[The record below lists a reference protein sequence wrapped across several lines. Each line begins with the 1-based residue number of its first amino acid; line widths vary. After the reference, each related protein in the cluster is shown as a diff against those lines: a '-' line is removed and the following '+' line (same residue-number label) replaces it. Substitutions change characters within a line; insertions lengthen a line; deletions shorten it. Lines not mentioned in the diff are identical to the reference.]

1 MRSNAYDVVVVG
13 GGHNGLVAA
22 AYLARAGLTVLVLER
37 RDVPGGAAV
46 TEEIFPGYQAS
57 TCAFTTH
64 LLQDRIV
71 RDLDLVQHGYRVL
84 TLDPEYV
91 VPFPDGR
98 WLRLWR
104 DAGRSQQ
111 ELARFCAHD
120 AAAYPAWVAFWTRVA
135 VLFDRYFLREPPTLA
150 ELAAALRSTEDGRL
164 LERLRDETVR
174 ELLNAFF
181 ESEQVQAALLGNVDL
196 RSLDAPG
203 ELLGL
208 ASVKPNML
216 VNPAHQGQVVGG
228 MGTLTAAMARAARHA
243 GARIRVGAEVRRI
256 LVDRGRAVG
265 VEVVDGQV
273 VRSRVV
279 LSNADPKRT
288 FGELLAGQAV
298 DPAVIQRVAQ
308 TETRSASVKCH
319 AAVDQVPDFRGA
331 PADVRELAM
340 LRLAPSTTYIAA
352 SLADAAAGRPTRFP
366 VITVQIPT
374 VLDPSVAPPGRHLV
388 SLWVEVPAADPA

>member
-1 MRSNAYDVVVVG
+1 M
-13 GGHNGLVAA
+13 
-22 AYLARAGLTVLVLER
+22 
-37 RDVPGGAAV
+37 
-46 TEEIFPGYQAS
+46 
-57 TCAFTTH
+57 
-64 LLQDRIV
+64 
-71 RDLDLVQHGYRVL
+71 
-84 TLDPEYV
+84 
-91 VPFPDGR
+91 
-98 WLRLWR
+98 
-104 DAGRSQQ
+104 
-111 ELARFCAHD
+111 
-120 AAAYPAWVAFWTRVA
+120 
-135 VLFDRYFLREPPTLA
+135 
-150 ELAAALRSTEDGRL
+150 
-164 LERLRDETVR
+164 
-174 ELLNAFF
+174 
-181 ESEQVQAALLGNVDL
+181 QAALLGNVDL

-331 PADVRELAM
+331 PADVRELPM